1 MLNFSLKSIV
11 LETEFKRLNKSIKIR
26 KGENMKNP
34 IIKGFLNDFMKK
46 YELENK
52 DEDLI
57 FEDFINYCVL
67 NNHVID
73 SEKNFQ
79 ELDTGTAKA
88 FDGIAIMVNNKLV
101 LNEEDINVLVD
112 QKQVLSVEFI
122 FVQSKTSEKFND
134 SNVGYFLNHV
144 KKFICNDKCTIPEI
158 ENFWELRNII
168 YENSH
173 LFRKEN
179 PKCTMYYATTSPTT
193 QISDDID
200 QTINDGVKVLL
211 ESGYLSDEVRFIP
224 LGVKQIQKLYRKID
238 SDLEATFKFPKNVTF
253 SYEGD
258 EIKSAYFGLVEIQE
272 YMNLLIDDETK
283 GVKNVFDDNIRDYLG
298 VDNNEVNKNMH
309 DRLKGPSSQLFGILN
324 NGITIVADEIKPVGE
339 KFTLHNYQIVNGC
352 QTSNVIFETYEVL
365 NQKNISIPLKIIAT
379 INENTKNE
387 IVKSTNSQTG
397 LKPEQLDALNNFHK
411 MLEEYYKAQHAS
423 YADLQLY
430 YERRSN
436 QYRNSDITQTKIVN
450 IPKQIKT
457 VTSMFLDNPHGVSGH
472 YGTVARKVKNEIFQ
486 EDDKLEPYFASSILF
501 YRLEAF
507 FRKNKDY
514 KDFTRMKWHILMT
527 TKYLLVNNGKFSPNL
542 NSNEVQK
549 LSNEILKKIKS
560 ESNTNNLIVN
570 AIELIKDMLK
580 EENLDFED
588 RKLFERK
595 ETTDKL
601 KSYLIK
607 NHTPLVYN

>member
-1 MLNFSLKSIV
+1 
-11 LETEFKRLNKSIKIR
+11 
-26 KGENMKNP
+26 MKNP
-34 IIKGFLNDFMKK
+34 IIKGFLKDFKAK
-46 YELENK
+46 YEIEDK
-52 DEDLI
+52 EEDLL

-101 LNEEDINVLVD
+101 LNEEDINVLVE

-122 FVQSKTSEKFND
+122 FVQSKAAEKFND
-134 SNVGYFLNHV
+134 TNITYFLAHV
-144 KKFICNDKCTIPEI
+144 NQFICNETCTIPEI
-158 ENFWELRNII
+158 TKFWELRNII

-179 PKCTMYYATTSPTT
+179 PKCTMYYATTSPTS
-193 QISDDID
+193 QISEDII
-200 QTINDGVKVLL
+200 QTINNGKTALL
-211 ESGYLSDEVRFIP
+211 DSGYLSDEVKFLP
-224 LGVKQIQKLYRKID
+224 LGVKEIQKLYRKID

-253 SYEGD
+253 PYEGD

-272 YMNLLIDDETK
+272 YMNLLLDNETM

-298 VDNNEVNKNMH
+298 IDNNEVNKNMH
-309 DRLKGPSSQLFGILN
+309 DRLKSSSSQLFGILN
-324 NGITIVADEIKPVGE
+324 NGITIVTDEIKPVGE

-352 QTSNVIFETYEVL
+352 QTSNVIFETYDSL
-365 NQKNISIPLKIIAT
+365 TQKNTSIPLKIIAT
-379 INENTKNE
+379 TDENTKNE

-411 MLEEYYKAQHAS
+411 MLEEFYKSQHTTFK
-423 YADLQLY
+423 DLQLY

-436 QYRNSDITQTKIVN
+436 QYRTSDITQTKIIN

-472 YGTVARKVKNEIFQ
+472 YGTVARKVKDEIFQ
-486 EDDKLEPYFASSILF
+486 EDDKSEPYFVSSILF

-507 FRKNKDY
+507 FRKNKEY
-514 KDFTRMKWHILMT
+514 REFTRMKWHILMT
-527 TKYLLVNNGKFSPNL
+527 IKYLLVTTGRFSPSL
-542 NSNEVQK
+542 NSAEIQK
-549 LSNEILKKIKS
+549 LSNNILKTIKNEDS
-560 ESNTNNLIVN
+560 TNILIIN
-570 AIELIKDMLK
+570 AIDSINMMI
-580 EENLDFED
+580 EEEGLEFED

-601 KSYLIK
+601 KTFLIRYHDFLN
-607 NHTPLVYN
+607 NHFSK

>member
-1 MLNFSLKSIV
+1 
-11 LETEFKRLNKSIKIR
+11 
-26 KGENMKNP
+26 MKNP
-34 IIKGFLNDFMKK
+34 IVKGFLKDFKIK
-46 YELENK
+46 YEIDEK
-52 DEDLI
+52 EEDLM
-57 FEDFINYCVL
+57 FEDFINYCIL

-88 FDGIAIMVNNKLV
+88 FDGIAIIVNNKLV
-101 LNEEDINVLVD
+101 LNEEDINVLVE

-134 SNVGYFLNHV
+134 ANITYFLKHV
-144 KKFICNDKCTIPEI
+144 KNFICNEECTIPEI
-158 ENFWELRNII
+158 EKFWELRNII

-193 QISDDID
+193 QISEDIN
-200 QTINDGVKVLL
+200 QTIEDGKTALL
-211 ESGYLSDEVRFIP
+211 DSGYLSDEVRFIT
-224 LGVKQIQKLYRKID
+224 LGVKEIQKLYRKID

-253 SYEGD
+253 SYEGE
-258 EIKSAYFGLVEIQE
+258 EIKSAYFGLVEINE
-272 YMNLLIDDETK
+272 YMNLLLDSETM

-298 VDNNEVNKNMH
+298 IENNEVNKNMH
-309 DRLKGPSSQLFGILN
+309 DCLKSSSSQLFGILN

-352 QTSNVIFETYEVL
+352 QTSNVIFETYDFL
-365 NQKNISIPLKIIAT
+365 DQKSLSIPLKIIAT
-379 INENTKNE
+379 TDESTKNE

-411 MLEEYYKAQHAS
+411 MLEEYYKSQHTS
-423 YADLQLY
+423 FKDLQLY

-436 QYRNSDITQTKIVN
+436 QYRNSDIAQTKIIN

-472 YGTVARKVKNEIFQ
+472 YGTVARKVKDEIFQ
-486 EDDKLEPYFASSILF
+486 EDDKSEPYFVSSVLF

-507 FRKNKDY
+507 FRKNKEY
-514 KDFTRMKWHILMT
+514 KEFTRMKWHILMT
-527 TKYLLVNNGKFSPNL
+527 IKYSLVNNGKFSPNL
-542 NSNEVQK
+542 NSTEVQK
-549 LSNEILKKIKS
+549 LANEILKRIKN
-560 ESNTNNLIVN
+560 EDNTNILIIS
-570 AIELIKDMLK
+570 AIDSIKEMIVEEEL
-580 EENLDFED
+580 EFED

-601 KSYLIK
+601 KSYLIR
-607 NHTPLVYN
+607 NHNSLVTT

>member
-1 MLNFSLKSIV
+1 
-11 LETEFKRLNKSIKIR
+11 
-26 KGENMKNP
+26 MKNP
-34 IIKGFLNDFMKK
+34 IIKGFLKDFKIK
-46 YELENK
+46 YELEEK
-52 DEDLI
+52 QIDLI
-57 FEDFINYCVL
+57 FEEFINYCIL

-88 FDGIAIMVNNKLV
+88 FDGIAIIVNNKLV
-101 LNEEDINVLVD
+101 LNEEDINILVE

-122 FVQSKTSEKFND
+122 FVQSKTSERFND
-134 SNVGYFLNHV
+134 ANITYFLRHV
-144 KKFICNDKCTIPEI
+144 KNFICSEECEIPEI
-158 ENFWELRNII
+158 EKFWELRNII

-193 QISDDID
+193 QISEDIN
-200 QTINDGVKVLL
+200 QTIEHGKAALL
-211 ESGYLSDEVRFIP
+211 DSGYLSDEVRFTT
-224 LGVKQIQKLYRKID
+224 LGVKEIQKLYRKID

-253 SYEGD
+253 PYEGE
-258 EIKSAYFGLVEIQE
+258 EIKSAYFGLVEINE
-272 YMNLLIDDETK
+272 YMNLLLDSETM

-298 VDNNEVNKNMH
+298 IENNEVNKNMH
-309 DRLKGPSSQLFGILN
+309 NCLKGSSSQLFGILN
-324 NGITIVADEIKPVGE
+324 NGITIVTDEIKPVGE

-352 QTSNVIFETYEVL
+352 QTSNVIFETYDFL
-365 NQKNISIPLKIIAT
+365 DQKNISIPLKIIAT
-379 INENTKNE
+379 TDENTKNE

-411 MLEEYYKAQHAS
+411 MLEEYYRSQHIPFR
-423 YADLQLY
+423 DLQLY

-436 QYRNSDITQTKIVN
+436 QYRNSDIAQTKIIN

-486 EDDKLEPYFASSILF
+486 EDDKLEPYFVSSVLF

-507 FRKNKDY
+507 FRKNKEY
-514 KDFTRMKWHILMT
+514 KGFTRMKWHILMAI
-527 TKYLLVNNGKFSPNL
+527 KYSLVKNGKFSPNL
-542 NSNEVQK
+542 NSTEVQK
-549 LSNEILKKIKS
+549 LANEILKNIKN
-560 ESNTNNLIVN
+560 EDNTSALIIN
-570 AIELIKDMLK
+570 AIDSIKEMIV
-580 EENLDFED
+580 EEKLEFED

-601 KSYLIK
+601 KSFLIR
-607 NHTPLVYN
+607 NHESLVTN